1 MPLALWLFQE
11 AGNPNLQAFLPI
23 RVGGRLALANAL
35 NFLLGYSFV
44 YLSYLRC
51 KYLIYTI

>member
-11 AGNPNLQAFLPI
+11 AGNPILQAFLPI
-23 RVGGRLALANAL
+23 HVGGRLALANAL
-35 NFLLGYSFV
+35 NFLLGYSFD
-44 YLSYLRC
+44 LSYLRC